1 MLNVDSLYLAVYL
14 ASELQAAQIVHSK
27 PVKHVDHELK
37 DSPAGDIQLIC
48 KTLQISHQDTL
59 QNVFSITEEK
69 VMSAFG
75 CQCYVSWE

>member
-1 MLNVDSLYLAVYL
+1 MLNAYLVVYL

-27 PVKHVDHELK
+27 PVKHIDCELK
-37 DSPAGDIQLIC
+37 DSPAADIQAIC

-59 QNVFSITEEK
+59 ENVFSAVKEK

-75 CQCYVSWE
+75 VVVSAMFL